1 MKKHNW
7 LKTMASSSA
16 GEKGDKQAKERR
28 ELAFERVAADP
39 GKRWVEDGFD
49 EVAPWEQLSVRS
61 KVVYLSWHAA
71 FYEVT
76 YDRFVEAVQNAVGEK
91 GLAGGEQW
99 SLKELFEGDVNEWSL
114 QYEAARANL
123 GPRNGPLQTVPEPE
137 KNNGREM

>member
-1 MKKHNW
+1 MKKHDW
-7 LKTMASSSA
+7 LKWTA
-16 GEKGDKQAKERR
+16 GTTAGGKGDRQATARR
-28 ELAFERVAADP
+28 EAAFQRVAADP

-49 EVAPWEQLSVRS
+49 EVAPWEQLSVRG

-76 YDRFVEAVQNAVGEK
+76 YDRFVEAVQNAVREK

-99 SLKELFEGDVNEWSL
+99 RLKELFEGDVNEWSL
-114 QYEAARANL
+114 RDEAARANL
-123 GPRNGPLQTVPEPE
+123 GPGNGPLQTVPEHE